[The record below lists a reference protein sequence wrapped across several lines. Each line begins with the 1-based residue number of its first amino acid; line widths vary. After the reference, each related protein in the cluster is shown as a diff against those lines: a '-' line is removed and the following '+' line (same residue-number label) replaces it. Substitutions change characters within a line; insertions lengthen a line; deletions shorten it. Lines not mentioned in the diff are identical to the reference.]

1 MGRKSKLT
9 EDQWADV
16 GRRLIDGEAQRAL
29 AREYGIS
36 EATLR
41 QYFAKLEKLPT
52 VQKVAGMIVET
63 EAALKSLPI
72 SAQINAQRLADRLMA
87 ISQDLAS
94 AAFYGAKTAHR
105 LNALANSE
113 VAKVD
118 DADPLG
124 VKSVEAMKGV
134 ALMTRLA
141 NDSSSI
147 AVNLL
152 AANKE
157 KIAKINEQQEPEVP
171 PPVRPQISREE
182 WLLQHGLS

>member
-16 GRRLIDGEAQRAL
+16 GRRMLDGESQRAL
-29 AREYGIS
+29 AAEFGIS

-41 QYFAKLEKLPT
+41 QYFRKQEKLPT

-63 EAALKSLPI
+63 AAALKSLPI
-72 SAQINAQRLADRLMA
+72 SSQVNAQKLADRLMA
-87 ISQDLAS
+87 ISDDLAS
-94 AAFYGAKTAHR
+94 AAYYGAKTAHR
-105 LNALANSE
+105 MNALANSE
-113 VAKVD
+113 VTKVD
-118 DADPLG
+118 DANPLSAE
-124 VKSVEAMKGV
+124 SVEAMKGV

-141 NDSSSI
+141 NDSSTI

-157 KIAKINEQQEPEVP
+157 KIAKINDAQEPEAP
-171 PPVRPQISREE
+171 PPVRPQISREQ
-182 WLLQHGLS
+182 WLEQHGLS